1 MALTRITATDPF
13 AMAQELLGWDPGRA
27 WPVARNNKELVF
39 APQVD
44 VRENADAYVIQADMP
59 GVRDDDIDVHL
70 EDGRLTISG
79 ARHEL
84 KEHDDDTLHIAE
96 RRYGTF
102 TRTFVLPREADT
114 EHIEA
119 KLDSGVLT
127 VTVPKRADAKPRKI
141 AIKSG

>member
-13 AMAQELLGWDPGRA
+13 AVAQELLGWDPGRA
-27 WPVARNNKELVF
+27 WPTIRNNKELVF

-44 VRENADAYVIQADMP
+44 VRENDDAYVIQADMP
-59 GVRDDDIDVHL
+59 GVRGEDIDVHL
-70 EDGRLTISG
+70 EDGRLTLSG
-79 ARHEL
+79 ARQEM
-84 KEHDDDTLHIAE
+84 KESDQDTLHIAE

-119 KLDSGVLT
+119 KLSAGVLT

-141 AIKSG
+141 AIKSA